1 MGYSPRGRK
10 ESDTAEPL
18 NKEQVDLSQL
28 TTSLFASLDK
38 KKKKKKILGKKAILI
53 ILIFLFFIL
62 FFPTLGFGL
71 TAPVKWFF
79 STSPVSTILQNPFF
93 SPHLTTIDS
102 SP

>member
-1 MGYSPRGRK
+1 MGYSPWGQK
-10 ESDTAEPL
+10 ESDTTEPL
-18 NKEQVDLSQL
+18 NKEQVNLSQL
-28 TTSLFASLDK
+28 TTSLFASLD
-38 KKKKKKILGKKAILI
+38 KKKILGKKAILI

-62 FFPTLGFGL
+62 FFPTLGFGF

-79 STSPVSTILQNPFF
+79 STSPVSTVLQNPFF